1 MTVSPRAGV
10 LAGLADV
17 RAVPADRGGALW
29 RLSEAGRQLDAN
41 IIRVPPGDRV
51 ARHAE
56 ADLDVL
62 LCVLDGSGELE
73 TDAGRQRLEA
83 GSLAWLPRGSHRAL
97 FAGADGLAYVTAHTR
112 RPGLAIRNAS
122 ASPVA
127 AVSAE
132 PERKP
137 EPEGGEAACLLNRI
151 CPACD
156 RPAEAID
163 ARYCT
168 RCGSSLAP

>member
-41 IIRVPPGDRV
+41 IIRVPPGERV

-83 GSLAWLPRGSHRAL
+83 GSVAWLPRGIHRAL
-97 FAGADGLAYVTAHTR
+97 SAGADGLAYVTAHTR

-122 ASPVA
+122 AVA
-127 AVSAE
+127 AATE
-132 PERKP
+132 P
-137 EPEGGEAACLLNRI
+137 EPEGGEAACLLSRI

-163 ARYCT
+163 ARYCS
-168 RCGSSLAP
+168 RCGCSLPT

>member
-17 RAVPADRGGALW
+17 RAVPVDRGGALW

-83 GSLAWLPRGSHRAL
+83 GSVAWLPRGSHRAL
-97 FAGADGLAYVTAHTR
+97 SAGADGLAYVTAHTR

-122 ASPVA
+122 ASAVA
-127 AVSAE
+127 AVSA
-132 PERKP
+132 